1 MDNHNYR
8 TCRSTNFVREFD
20 NEENEH
26 WIKRV
31 LKRVK

>member
-20 NEENEH
+20 NEENLVMIVH
-26 WIKRV
+26 KNSF
-31 LKRVK
+31 